1 MTSDAAHTA
10 ANDNSARGA
19 TRTPSVEQNESAYQQ
34 IGSSMTTVNEASDS
48 QQADFGRSATA
59 PSAAELGQAIAART
73 AAELPSLAAK
83 ISASELADVMTQAIT
98 QTDILPGPFAATDRG
113 TEWMAR
119 YGCPAWCVMDHAGAD
134 GEPGWHQGHRA
145 EAVAPTSFCDA
156 FPRDDSAVVLAA
168 RVTQVNQDPEIFGI
182 ETRIWVDVDTETL
195 ELDVAQTDVFIARLE
210 VFLPQLRALRSQLAE
225 ASKGDIPENTDA
237 KAAWLAK
244 PAAPVNQ

>member
-1 MTSDAAHTA
+1 MTSSAAHAA
-10 ANDNSARGA
+10 ANDDSARGA
-19 TRTPSVEQNESAYQQ
+19 TRTPSVEQFNGSQQ
-34 IGSSMTTVNEASDS
+34 IGTLMTSFS
-48 QQADFGRSATA
+48 QPTDTA
-59 PSAAELGQAIAART
+59 QVKPAPPSPAELGQGIAARM

-83 ISASELADVMTQAIT
+83 ISGSELAEVVTQAIT

-113 TEWMAR
+113 AEWMAR
-119 YGCPAWCVMDHAGAD
+119 YGCPAWCVMDHAGTD

-145 EAVAPTSFCDA
+145 EAVAPTPFCDT

-210 VFLPQLRALRSQLAE
+210 AFLPQLRTLRTQLAE
-225 ASKGDIPENTDA
+225 ASKDDVPENTEA